1 MTETTSLPDSFMHPQ
16 HSALFTTVD
25 KYVRIRHRCFVA
37 ELDFSGPKW
46 VMCIR
51 PTEENIR
58 ALALDTYACKYISF
72 SLEEADEVASG
83 TALGLKLMERID
95 RELSSLGNQV
105 PD

>member
-1 MTETTSLPDSFMHPQ
+1 MHPQ
-16 HSALFTTVD
+16 RSALFTIID
-25 KYVRIRHRCFVA
+25 KYVRTQHRCFVA
-37 ELDFSGPKW
+37 ELDFSRPKW

-58 ALALDTYACKYISF
+58 ALARDVYACKYISF

-83 TALGLKLMERID
+83 NALGLKLMERID
-95 RELSSLGNQV
+95 HELSSLGNQA

>member
-1 MTETTSLPDSFMHPQ
+1 MNPQ
-16 HSALFTTVD
+16 RPALFTIID
-25 KYVRIRHRCFVA
+25 KYVRTQHRCFVA
-37 ELDFSGPKW
+37 ELDFSRPKW

-58 ALALDTYACKYISF
+58 ALARDVYACKYINF

-83 TALGLKLMERID
+83 NALGLKLRERID
-95 RELSSLGNQV
+95 CELSSLGNQA

>member
-1 MTETTSLPDSFMHPQ
+1 MHPQ
-16 HSALFTTVD
+16 RSALFTKID
-25 KYVRIRHRCFVA
+25 KYVRTQHRCFVV
-37 ELDFSGPKW
+37 ELDFSRPKW

-58 ALALDTYACKYISF
+58 ALTRDLYACKYISF

-83 TALGLKLMERID
+83 NALGLKLMERID
-95 RELSSLGNQV
+95 RELSSFGNQA